1 MLRLSERYI
10 PFKTKNR
17 GRLVENSSAIRRK
30 WSMPHVIGA
39 IDGKHIRMECPK
51 LTGSQNFNYKWFFS
65 MVVLGIY
72 DGNYLF
78 VLFDLGLYGSNNNS
92 DVLLNSLTG
101 QMFEKIISMFLKAVQ
116 EKMCQIFRFTLLETK
131 YCF

>member
-1 MLRLSERYI
+1 
-10 PFKTKNR
+10 
-17 GRLVENSSAIRRK
+17 
-30 WSMPHVIGA
+30 MPHVIGA

-51 LTGSQNFNYKWFFS
+51 LTGSQNFNYKGFFS

-78 VLFDLGLYGSNNNS
+78 VLLDLGLYGSNNNS

-101 QMFEKIISMFLKAVQ
+101 QMFEKIMSMFLKAVQ